1 MSAHHP
7 IRRPHAAVIA
17 LLAGL
22 LVLAAACGSSSK
34 KSSSGATPS
43 GPSTSAG
50 GETGSSASASAAP
63 PTSTAGTG
71 KRPKADLVIWADGNR
86 APVLQ
91 KLGNEFG
98 KANGITVA
106 VQTVDFAQLVPN
118 FEHAAPVG
126 EGPDIIV
133 TAHDTTGELIKDG
146 LVDPIDLG
154 KDASNYVPSSI
165 AAFTQ
170 NGKLYG
176 LPYAVEAVGLYTNT
190 KLVKKPPTSWAQLVS
205 EATTLKKA
213 GKVKPAIGL
222 PMGSD
227 GNAYQPYGLV
237 TASGGYLFKK
247 SGTGYDQHDVGID
260 NAGGLKFAQS
270 LTALCKQGL
279 MSVDVTSDIAKQ
291 AFIKGKVPFLL
302 DGPWQLASFD
312 AAKVPYAVTPI
323 PPVNGGVARPFV
335 GVQGFIVSHFSKNST
350 LAKTFLVD
358 YLNGPGPMRA
368 LYDVDKRP
376 PALNAVAKQ
385 VETNPAIKGFLQA
398 AANGEPTPSI
408 PAMTSVWKS
417 WGQAYVLDMSGRQD
431 PATAFKNAA
440 KQIRIAT
447 KKN

>member
-1 MSAHHP
+1 MKH
-7 IRRPHAAVIA
+7 IRLPRLRAAVVVVS
-17 LLAGL
+17 AGL
-22 LVLAAACGSSSK
+22 LVVAAACGSSKSPK
-34 KSSSGATPS
+34 ESGHSAKSSAAATTA
-43 GPSTSAG
+43 GPT
-50 GETGSSASASAAP
+50 SAAP
-63 PTSTAGTG
+63 TSSAAG

-91 KLGNEFG
+91 KLGDEFG
-98 KANGITVA
+98 KANGIKVA
-106 VQTVDFAQLVPN
+106 VQTVDFTQLVPN

-154 KDASNYVPSSI
+154 KDAKNYVPSAI
-165 AAFTQ
+165 QAFTQ

-205 EATTLKKA
+205 EAKALKSRS
-213 GKVKPAIGL
+213 KPAIGL

-237 TASGGYLFKK
+237 TGYGGYLFKK
-247 SGTGYDQHDVGID
+247 SASGYDQHDVGLD
-260 NAGGLKFAQS
+260 NTGGLAFANELSS
-270 LTALCKQGL
+270 LVKQGL
-279 MSVDVTSDIAKQ
+279 WSVDVTSDIAKQ
-291 AFIKGKVPFLL
+291 AFIKGKEPFLL

-312 AAKVPYAVTPI
+312 QAHVPYAVTPI
-323 PPVNGGVARPFV
+323 PPINGHVARPFV

-358 YLNGPGPMRA
+358 FLNGPGPMRA
-368 LYDVDKRP
+368 LYDADKRP

-385 VETNPAIKGFLQA
+385 VGSNPAVKGFLQA

-408 PAMTSVWKS
+408 PAMTSVWKA
-417 WGQAYVLDMSGRQD
+417 WGQAYVLAMSGRQD
-431 PATAFKNAA
+431 SATAFKNAA
-440 KQIRIAT
+440 KQIRAAT
-447 KKN
+447 KTK